1 MEKCKN
7 QKEIVKVNRI
17 DICGSKTVCWPKIK
31 VSSTCIGAPLINT
44 PINTSEISII
54 PTVKRYFYV
63 PVANINLTNGTTIP
77 ATQFYNDD
85 GSPTTE
91 FMSFS
96 PNGYADLYINAVI
109 QEGGMY
115 TVNTSTLTISPSN
128 SIIYRGTPIILE
140 LLTFSAEIRL

>member
-1 MEKCKN
+1 MGKYKS
-7 QKEIVKVNRI
+7 QKIIVKLNKI
-17 DICGSKTVCWPKIK
+17 DICRSQTVWWPTIKI
-31 VSSTCIGAPLINT
+31 SSICIGVP
-44 PINTSEISII
+44 PINPPVNPSEISII

-63 PVANINLTNGTTIP
+63 ATANMDLTNGTTIP
-77 ATQFYNDD
+77 ATLFYNDD
-85 GSPTTE
+85 GSQTTE

>member
-7 QKEIVKVNRI
+7 RRKVVEI
-17 DICGSKTVCWPKIK
+17 DIIDKGESKTVCWPKIK
-31 VSSTCIGAPLINT
+31 VSSTCIGAPPINP

-63 PVANINLTNGTTIP
+63 PVANINLTNGTTIL

-85 GSPTTE
+85 GSPTIE

-96 PNGYADLYINAVI
+96 PNGYSDLYINAVM

-115 TVNTSTLTISPSN
+115 IVHTNSLTINPAN
-128 SIIYRGTPIILE
+128 AIIYARTPIILE
-140 LLTFSAEIRL
+140 ILTFSANLRS

>member
-1 MEKCKN
+1 MN
-7 QKEIVKVNRI
+7 RIVK
-17 DICGSKTVCWPKIK
+17 CGSKTVCWPKIK
-31 VSSTCIGAPLINT
+31 VSSTCIGVPRINS

-63 PVANINLTNGTTIP
+63 PVAHINLTNGITIP

-85 GSPTTE
+85 GGPTIE

-96 PNGYADLYINAVI
+96 PNGYSNLYINAVM

-115 TVNTSTLTISPSN
+115 IVHTNSLTINPAN
-128 SIIYRGTPIILE
+128 SIIYAGTPIILE
-140 LLTFSAEIRL
+140 LLTFTVNLHS